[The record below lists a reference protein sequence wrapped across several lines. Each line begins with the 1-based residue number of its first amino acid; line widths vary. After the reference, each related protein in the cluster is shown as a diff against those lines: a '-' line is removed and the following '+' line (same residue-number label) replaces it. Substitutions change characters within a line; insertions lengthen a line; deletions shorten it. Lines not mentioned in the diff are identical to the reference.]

1 MSDAIRFEDQVV
13 IVTGAG
19 GGLGRA
25 HALLFAKHGAKV
37 VVNDLGGSTHGEG
50 ANASAADRVVAE
62 IREAGGTAVANHDSV
77 TDGDKIVQN
86 ALDAFGRVDVVV
98 NNAGILRDKT
108 FAKMED
114 ADWDLVYK
122 VHVEGAYKVTH
133 AAWPH
138 LREQNFGRVIF
149 TASTS
154 GIYGNFGQSNYGMAK
169 LGLYGLT
176 RTLAIEG
183 RKNNILVNAIA
194 PTGGTRMT
202 EGLIPPA
209 VFEQL
214 KPELISPL
222 VVYLGSAA
230 CEETGGLFEVGGGW
244 VGKVRWERSNGVG
257 FNPLQG
263 FSPEDVAA
271 SWAQIGDFAGAS
283 HPADTSQALGAML
296 ANLQKY
302 VKLG

>member
-1 MSDAIRFEDQVV
+1 MSESVQFQDKVV

-25 HALLFAKHGAKV
+25 HALLFARHGAKV
-37 VVNDLGGSTHGEG
+37 LVNDLGGSTQGEG

-62 IREAGGTAVANHDSV
+62 IRAAGGIAEANHDSV

-86 ALDAFGRVDVVV
+86 ALDVFGRIDVVV

-108 FAKMED
+108 FHKMD
-114 ADWDLVYK
+114 DGDWDLVYR
-122 VHVEGAYKVTH
+122 VHVEGAYKVTR

-138 LREQNFGRVIF
+138 LREQGYGRVIF

-176 RTLAIEG
+176 RTLALEG

-202 EGLIPPA
+202 EGLIPPQ
-209 VFEQL
+209 VFERL
-214 KPELISPL
+214 KPELVSPL
-222 VVYLGSAA
+222 VVYLGSEA
-230 CEETGGLFEVGGGW
+230 CQETSGLFEVGGGW
-244 VGKVRWERSNGVG
+244 IGKTRWERSLGWG
-257 FNPLQG
+257 LIPKRA
-263 FSPEDVAA
+263 SPDDVAA
-271 SWAQIGDFAGAS
+271 HWQQICDFEGAA
-283 HPADTSQALGAML
+283 HPKDNIEALKEMM
-296 ANLQKY
+296 ANLQKFS
-302 VKLG
+302 L

>member
-1 MSDAIRFEDQVV
+1 MSESVRFEDKVV

-25 HALLFAKHGAKV
+25 HALLFAKHGARV
-37 VVNDLGGSTHGEG
+37 VVNDLGGSAHGEG

-77 TDGDKIVQN
+77 TDGGHIVQH
-86 ALDAFGRVDVVV
+86 ALDAFGRIDVVV
-98 NNAGILRDKT
+98 NNAGILRDKS

-114 ADWDLVYK
+114 ADWDLVYR

-149 TASTS
+149 TSSTS

-176 RTLAIEG
+176 RTLALEG
-183 RKNNILVNAIA
+183 HKNGILVNAIA

-202 EGLIPPA
+202 EGLIPA
-209 VFEQL
+209 NVFELL
-214 KPELISPL
+214 KPELVSPL
-222 VVYLGSAA
+222 VVYLGSDR
-230 CEETGGLFEVGGGW
+230 CQESGSLFEVGGGW
-244 VGKVRWERSNGVG
+244 IGKVRWERSLGAC
-257 FNPLQG
+257 FDPHAG
-263 FSPEDVAA
+263 FSPEDVAEH
-271 SWAQIGDFAGAS
+271 WQTIGNFDDAA
-283 HPADTSQALGAML
+283 HPADNIDALKEMM

-302 VKLG
+302 VK

>member
-1 MSDAIRFEDQVV
+1 MSESVQFQDKVV

-37 VVNDLGGSTHGEG
+37 LVNDLGGSTQGEG

-62 IREAGGTAVANHDSV
+62 IREAGGIAEANHDSV

-86 ALDAFGRVDVVV
+86 ALDVFGRIDVVV

-108 FAKMED
+108 FHKMD
-114 ADWDLVYK
+114 DSDWDLVYR
-122 VHVEGAYKVTH
+122 VHVEGAYKVTR

-138 LREQNFGRVIF
+138 LREQGYGRVIF

-176 RTLAIEG
+176 RTLALEG

-202 EGLIPPA
+202 EGLIPPQ
-209 VFEQL
+209 VFERL
-214 KPELISPL
+214 KPELVSPL
-222 VVYLGSAA
+222 VVYLGSEA
-230 CEETGGLFEVGGGW
+230 CQETSGLFEVGGGW
-244 VGKVRWERSNGVG
+244 IGKTRWERSLGVG
-257 FNPLQG
+257 FDPEAG
-263 FSPEDVAA
+263 FSPHDVAA
-271 SWAQIGDFAGAS
+271 HWAQICDFEGAA
-283 HPADTSQALGAML
+283 HPKDNIEALKEMM
-296 ANLQKY
+296 ANLQKFS
-302 VKLG
+302 L

>member
-1 MSDAIRFEDQVV
+1 MSKPIRFDDQVV

-25 HALLFAKHGAKV
+25 HALLFAQHGAKV

-50 ANASAADRVVAE
+50 ANASAADQVVAQ
-62 IREAGGTAVANHDSV
+62 IRAAGGTALANHDSV
-77 TDGDKIVQN
+77 TDGEKIVQN
-86 ALDAFGRVDVVV
+86 ALDCFGRVDVLV

-108 FAKMED
+108 FHKMED
-114 ADWDLVYK
+114 ADWELVYK
-122 VHVEGAYKVTH
+122 VHVEGAYKVTR

-194 PTGGTRMT
+194 PTGATRMT
-202 EGLIPPA
+202 EGLIPPQ

-222 VVYLGSAA
+222 VVYLGSAG
-230 CEETGGLFEVGGGW
+230 CEETSGLFEVGGGW
-244 VGKVRWERSNGVG
+244 IGKVRWERSLGVG
-257 FNPLQG
+257 FDPRAG
-263 FSPEDVAA
+263 FAAEDVAA
-271 SWAQIGDFAGAS
+271 HWQQIGDFEGAA
-283 HPADTSQALGAML
+283 HPQDNLEAMREMM

-302 VKLG
+302 AG

>member
-1 MSDAIRFEDQVV
+1 MNDSLRLDDKVV

-19 GGLGRA
+19 GGLGQA
-25 HALLFAKHGAKV
+25 HALLFARHGAWV

-50 ANASAADRVVAE
+50 ASTSAADRVVAQ

-77 TDGDKIVQN
+77 SDGQRIVEQ
-86 ALDAFGRVDVVV
+86 ALDTFGRVDVLV

-108 FAKMED
+108 FHKMED
-114 ADWDLVYK
+114 SDWEQVYQ
-122 VHVEGAYKVTH
+122 VHVAGAYKVTR

-138 LREQNFGRVIF
+138 LREQNAGRVIF
-149 TASTS
+149 TSSTS
-154 GIYGNFGQSNYGMAK
+154 GIYGNFGQANYGMAK

-183 RKNNILVNAIA
+183 RKHGILVNAIA

-202 EGLIPPA
+202 EGLLPPQ

-214 KPELISPL
+214 KPELVSPL
-222 VVYLGSAA
+222 VVYLGSEQ
-230 CEETGGLFEVGGGW
+230 CQDSGGLYEVGGGW
-244 VGKVRWERSNGVG
+244 VGKVRWERSLGVG
-257 FNPLQG
+257 FNPYEG
-263 FSPEDVAA
+263 FSAEDVAA
-271 SWAQIGDFAGAS
+271 NWERISDFADAV
-283 HPADTSQALGAML
+283 HPRDSLEALQQMM

-302 VKLG
+302 Q

>member
-1 MSDAIRFEDQVV
+1 MSDAIRFQDQVV

-50 ANASAADRVVAE
+50 ANASAADKVVEE
-62 IREAGGTAVANHDSV
+62 IRAAGGTAVANHDSV
-77 TDGDKIVQN
+77 TDGEKIVQC
-86 ALDAFGRVDVVV
+86 ALDTFGRIDVVV

-108 FAKMED
+108 FHKMED

-122 VHVEGAYKVTH
+122 VHVEGAYKVTR

-138 LREQNFGRVIF
+138 MREQGYGRVIF

-176 RTLAIEG
+176 RTLALEG

-202 EGLIPPA
+202 EGLIPPQ

-214 KPELISPL
+214 KPELVSPL
-222 VVYLGSAA
+222 VVYLASNA
-230 CEETGGLFEVGGGW
+230 CEETSGLFEVGGGW
-244 VGKVRWERSNGVG
+244 MGKVRWERSLGAG
-257 FNPLQG
+257 FDPREG
-263 FSPEDVAA
+263 YSPEDVAA
-271 SWAQIGDFAGAS
+271 NFAQICDFEGAS
-283 HPADTSQALGAML
+283 HPKDNIEAMKEMM
-296 ANLQKY
+296 ANLQKFA
-302 VKLG
+302 L